1 MLALLLSLCTRGVN
15 YMCEMFMKLAEGLDG
30 GQPEQPGGPEGL
42 QHPDRRS
49 HCHGE
54 NHFNK

>member
-1 MLALLLSLCTRGVN
+1 
-15 YMCEMFMKLAEGLDG
+15 MKLAKGVDG

-49 HCHGE
+49 HCHGKILLSKKTTLDQTVY
-54 NHFNK
+54 NNGK